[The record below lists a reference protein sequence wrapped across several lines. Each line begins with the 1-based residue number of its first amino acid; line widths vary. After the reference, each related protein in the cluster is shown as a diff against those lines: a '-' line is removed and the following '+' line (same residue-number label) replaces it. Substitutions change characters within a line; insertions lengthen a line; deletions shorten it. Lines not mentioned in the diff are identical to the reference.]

1 MDAEIVR
8 NEQNS
13 AKGSGSWTPE
23 KIADALDKLFAAMND
38 RNGQRVGDRLRESKD
53 RVPKALAAVAKNDS
67 DLNRVLL
74 ACLQSEDLAR
84 TFHKRLANEC
94 EVIKRA
100 EKLKKSITELASF
113 LDQETSQSNLGR
125 IRNDRLSAVITLH
138 NDDKEKVLQAFDIVA
153 DVISARRR
161 VTSETLLRYGKTRN
175 SAPKNKKAAQT
186 AAIGWLAEAI
196 EKIAGKPL
204 TRHVAVLAEAIL
216 DLRDVVTIERVR
228 EALKTRSARDWRGD

>member
-1 MDAEIVR
+1 MDPEVVID
-8 NEQNS
+8 EQRP
-13 AKGSGSWTPE
+13 AKRGPGSGTTK
-23 KIADALDKLFAAMND
+23 KIANAVDKFFAALNDQSDKRVFGRLMSND
-38 RNGQRVGDRLRESKD
+38 RSLE
-53 RVPKALAAVAKNDS
+53 ALAAITKTDS

-161 VTSETLLRYGKTRN
+161 VASETLLRYGKTRN

-216 DLRDVVTIERVR
+216 GLRDVVTIERVR